1 MSENKRFLLERSDYD
16 LKYEFRIADLS
27 RVDKTKED
35 FWDEEEEMYNY
46 RGIDGFLDYL
56 YDNNA
61 FLTQEEA
68 DQVLNELHEENE
80 RLRNQLS
87 HIQYRFFE
95 YKNKRKIITEKEV
108 KKTLQK
114 YFNRYTQMA
123 LELRHDK
130 YGNGVCH
137 DVTEILMEIADD
149 LGVKLE

>member
-1 MSENKRFLLERSDYD
+1 MTEKQFVFNGLTNCIEYDDKSILLDSDG
-16 LKYEFRIADLS
+16 
-27 RVDKTKED
+27 
-35 FWDEEEEMYNY
+35 EEIEE
-46 RGIDGFLDYL
+46 L
-56 YDNNA
+56 
-61 FLTQEEA
+61 
-68 DQVLNELHEENE
+68 LNGLHEENE
-80 RLRNQLS
+80 RLLNQLS

-130 YGNGVCH
+130 YGNGLCH

>member
-1 MSENKRFLLERSDYD
+1 MEMTEKRFTIHGDVVSDTD
-16 LKYEFRIADLS
+16 MKIPITLWS
-27 RVDKTKED
+27 DKKQQKK
-35 FWDEEEEMYNY
+35 FCDE
-46 RGIDGFLDYL
+46 L
-56 YDNNA
+56 NA
-61 FLTQEEA
+61 
-68 DQVLNELHEENE
+68 LHEENE
-80 RLRNQLS
+80 RLLNQLS